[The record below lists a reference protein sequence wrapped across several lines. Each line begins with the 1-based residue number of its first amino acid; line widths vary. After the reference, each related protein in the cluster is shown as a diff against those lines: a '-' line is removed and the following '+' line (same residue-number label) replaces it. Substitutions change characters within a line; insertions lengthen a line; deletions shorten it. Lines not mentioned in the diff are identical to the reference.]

1 MLIAAD
7 IGNTNI
13 VIGFFKDGNFLFS
26 RRLHTGPPQSVDE
39 YEMLLRG
46 MLFAFNGDLDTAES
60 GVVASVVPEL
70 TGVFIQLLKR
80 ITGQKP
86 LIVDHTLKLG
96 IRIETDFP
104 EKVGHDRIA
113 NAVAAYHQ
121 HRTSLIVIDCGTATT
136 FDVIRSDGVFEGG
149 LICPGMLISAE
160 ALYSR
165 AAQLFQVNLDKPE
178 QLIGKNTTESM
189 QSGIFNGYCAMIEA
203 LVVKIT
209 EDLKERNQPEPKVI
223 ITGGHATKISEYLPD
238 AAIEE
243 NLTLTGLSLIHLLN
257 QK

>member
-1 MLIAAD
+1 M
-7 IGNTNI
+7 
-13 VIGFFKDGNFLFS
+13 
-26 RRLHTGPPQSVDE
+26 
-39 YEMLLRG
+39 
-46 MLFAFNGDLDTAES
+46 
-60 GVVASVVPEL
+60 
-70 TGVFIQLLKR
+70 
-80 ITGQKP
+80 
-86 LIVDHTLKLG
+86 DHTLKLG
-96 IRIETDFP
+96 IQIETDFP

-149 LICPGMLISAE
+149 LICPGMMISAE

-209 EDLKERNQPEPKVI
+209 EDLKKRNQPEPKVI

>member
-13 VIGFFKDGNFLFS
+13 VIGFFKDGNFLLS

-46 MLFAFNGDLDTAES
+46 MLFAFNEDLETAEC

-70 TGVFIQLLKR
+70 TGVFIELLKR

-86 LIVDHTLKLG
+86 LIVDHSLKLG
-96 IRIETDFP
+96 IWIETDFP

-121 HRTSLIVIDCGTATT
+121 YRTSLIVIDCGTATT

-203 LVVKIT
+203 LVVKIA
-209 EDLKERNQPEPKVI
+209 EDLRKRNQPEPKVI

>member
-13 VIGFFKDGNFLFS
+13 VIGFFSDGKFLFS

-46 MLFAFNGDLDTAES
+46 MLFAFNGDLESADS

-70 TGVFIQLLKR
+70 TGVFIELLKR
-80 ITGQKP
+80 ITGHKP
-86 LIVDHTLKLG
+86 LIVSHTLRLG

-113 NAVAAYHQ
+113 NAVAAYDE

-136 FDVIRSDGVFEGG
+136 FDVISAEGVFEGG

-165 AAQLFQVNLDKPE
+165 AAQLFQVHLEKPE

-189 QSGIFNGYCAMIEA
+189 QSGIFNGYCAMIES
-203 LVVKIT
+203 LVEKIT
-209 EDLKERNQPEPKVI
+209 WDLKTRNQPEPKVI
-223 ITGGHATKISEYLPD
+223 ITGGHALKIIDHLPR

-243 NLTLTGLSLIHLLN
+243 DLTLTGLSLIHLLN
-257 QK
+257 QN